1 MNDILLFLIFVSQL
15 YKKCKF
21 RSVENDYLCIHKKKE
36 LSQNQVILF
45 QQFQFKGL
53 NN

>member
-53 NN
+53 TN